1 MEIAVAH
8 QQDSSLKA
16 RLILSVLFT
25 IAITGCCLYLTWI
38 TASSYVRFPLRYT
51 VSILERTDEAI
62 TAYRQKKGHLPRSLA
77 DLENV
82 SNMWRVEGGVGDAWE
97 HPLVYSVQGNR
108 YKLVSY
114 GRDGKPG
121 GIGLDEDISS
131 TALKRVS
138 AKLPFLQV
146 IFHPSAQ
153 EMVGMSLLSGLL
165 AFVVSFKII
174 KPDDL
179 NRNYRL
185 DLVFKMGVTFFA
197 TLVLAAL
204 ITILHVPSGH

>member
-1 MEIAVAH
+1 
-8 QQDSSLKA
+8 
-16 RLILSVLFT
+16 
-25 IAITGCCLYLTWI
+25 
-38 TASSYVRFPLRYT
+38 
-51 VSILERTDEAI
+51 
-62 TAYRQKKGHLPRSLA
+62 
-77 DLENV
+77 
-82 SNMWRVEGGVGDAWE
+82 
-97 HPLVYSVQGNR
+97 
-108 YKLVSY
+108 LVSY